1 VSDTSPPNNDGNPAP
16 GGQTVDGRAYDPR
29 AIERRRQGEWEARDA
44 FRTPL
49 LTAQQNGIYIKAS
62 APFTSGNVHIG
73 HVRSYAIGD
82 AYARFQRARGESVL
96 FAFGYDAFGLPAE
109 LGAIANGESPA
120 EWVTRCAEHMTGQ
133 LERLGFSF
141 DWERTF
147 MSSDPIMYRWSQ
159 WLFLTLLDAGLIY
172 HGSGSVDWCDT
183 CQTTLATIQVEDG
196 ACWRCHNPV
205 RLIQRA
211 QWYLRVSAY
220 LEENDRRTG
229 ELEKWDETSLASQR
243 FVLGRTDGV
252 ELQARAADGREL
264 TVFTPYAEGIARARF
279 VLISP
284 KHPEVERWSADP
296 TVGEQLE
303 EMRLGGWER
312 SSRGA
317 ETVALVDTGCTVSI
331 AEGSSLPLLISPA
344 VDERFGATAV
354 LGVPEMDRT
363 DEVIAQRLGIPLEEE
378 QGKEEEGMGVEVQ
391 EGPSASGSPI
401 HPAKTAAEESV
412 GARAVGIGVEGPDGA
427 RPKPGDTRLGASR
440 FGDASEASVA
450 PNRSPFRPKPGDTR
464 LRQESPFRPAV
475 RYKAGDF
482 SISRQRAWG
491 TPIPIVYCE
500 DCGTVPIPKEQ
511 LPVELPR
518 DLKPT
523 GAGNPLAEREE
534 FVNTTCPR
542 CSGPAKRETDTL
554 DCHFDALWLWIPACV
569 PASERARALEEI
581 LALEDL
587 RAWLPSERLVAGS
600 DSGNFMFDQR
610 ITTKALRDIG
620 PLAFLADGEP
630 FAGALM
636 HEMVICDGRKMSK
649 HLGNVVDPDELVAS
663 FGADTVRMAVLWAAR
678 PQKSLNWSDSAVQF
692 CQRFL
697 HNLWQYS
704 QARFAQQVEDS
715 EELDPRRTEHL
726 RRRLEKWC
734 DIAVEKI
741 TEELAE
747 LEMHSAVRN
756 AIRLLDRIKDY
767 EKRVLKHSGALCR
780 EDHEALR
787 DALGLLAKV
796 IMPFAPHIGEEL
808 WESSGLSESGA
819 DPTWPRAGE
828 WSRQPPTTTTTGAI
842 PHPEPLPVAERRSS
856 G

>member
-1 VSDTSPPNNDGNPAP
+1 VACEKWTRNASSPAADAAPPRCPAGGLGYPRVVTDLDPTGDG
-16 GGQTVDGRAYDPR
+16 GRAAYDPR
-29 AIERRRQGEWEARDA
+29 AVEVGRQREWAAREAY
-44 FRTPL
+44 RTPPMRADESG
-49 LTAQQNGIYIKAS
+49 TYIKAS

-82 AYARFQRARGESVL
+82 AYARFRRARGEPVL
-96 FAFGYDAFGLPAE
+96 FAFGFDAFGLPAE
-109 LGAIANGESPA
+109 LGAIAGGVSPA

-133 LERLGFSF
+133 LQRLGFSF

-147 MSSDPIMYRWSQ
+147 MSSDAIMYRWSQ
-159 WLFLTLLDAGLIY
+159 WLFLTLLEAGLIY

-183 CQTTLATIQVEDG
+183 CQTTLATIQVENG
-196 ACWRCHNPV
+196 TCWRCHNPV
-205 RLIQRA
+205 RLIQRP
-211 QWYLRVSAY
+211 QWYLRISAY
-220 LEENDRRTG
+220 LEENDRRIG
-229 ELEKWDETSLASQR
+229 ELQKWDDTSLASQR
-243 FVLGRTDGV
+243 FVLGRVDGV
-252 ELQARAADGREL
+252 ELRAHAQDGTEL
-264 TVFTPYAEGIARARF
+264 TVFTPHAEGVADARF

-284 KHPEVERWSADP
+284 KHPDVERWSAS
-296 TVGEQLE
+296 VEEQLE

-317 ETVALVDTGCTVSI
+317 ETVALVDTGRKLEV
-331 AEGSSLPLLISPA
+331 AGRSLPLLVSPA

-354 LGVPEMDRT
+354 LGIPKLDRT
-363 DEVIAQRLGIPLEEE
+363 DELIAERLGMHL
-378 QGKEEEGMGVEVQ
+378 GEEEGRGSPPADAA
-391 EGPSASGSPI
+391 GPSD
-401 HPAKTAAEESV
+401 AAAAALAPE
-412 GARAVGIGVEGPDGA
+412 GAAGCGA
-427 RPKPGDTRLGASR
+427 
-440 FGDASEASVA
+440 
-450 PNRSPFRPKPGDTR
+450 N
-464 LRQESPFRPAV
+464 PAV

-482 SISRQRAWG
+482 SISRQRSWG

-500 DCGTVPIPKEQ
+500 RCGTVPVPKEQ

-523 GAGNPLAEREE
+523 GEGNPLAEREE
-534 FVNTTCPR
+534 FVNTTCPG
-542 CSGPAKRETDTL
+542 CGGPAKRETDTL

-569 PASERARALEEI
+569 PAPERGRTLEEI

-636 HEMVICDGRKMSK
+636 HEMVIRDGRKMSK
-649 HLGNVVDPDELVAS
+649 HLGNVVDPDELVER
-663 FGADTVRMAVLWAAR
+663 FGADTVRLAVLWAAR

-697 HNLWQYS
+697 HNLWQYAH
-704 QARFAQQVEDS
+704 ARLAQRDQEF
-715 EELDPRRTEHL
+715 ERRDPRRTEHL

-734 DIAVEKI
+734 DTAVEKI

-756 AIRLLDRIKDY
+756 VIRLLDRIKDY
-767 EKRVLKHSGALCR
+767 EKRVIQHSGALCR
-780 EDHEALR
+780 EDHEALI
-787 DALGLLAKV
+787 DALGLIVRVL
-796 IMPFAPHIGEEL
+796 IPFAPHAGEEL
-808 WESSGLSESGA
+808 WEASGLGRPGVEA
-819 DPTWPRAGE
+819 PWPAPGE
-828 WSRQPPTTTTTGAI
+828 WSRQPPVAERA
-842 PHPEPLPVAERRSS
+842 EPLPVAGGEE
-856 G
+856 

>member
-1 VSDTSPPNNDGNPAP
+1 MSDANPTGNGSLPTPEPEGGQVTDGQAPGRQAP
-16 GGQTVDGRAYDPR
+16 GGQDTDRRASAYDPR
-29 AIERRRQGEWEARDA
+29 AIEHARQRAWESRDA
-44 FRTPL
+44 FRSPL
-49 LTAQQNGIYIKAS
+49 LKATQSGVYIKAS

-82 AYARFQRARGESVL
+82 AYARFQRARGEPVL
-96 FAFGYDAFGLPAE
+96 FAFGFDAFGLPAE

-120 EWVTRCAEHMTGQ
+120 EWVARCAEHMTGQ
-133 LERLGFSF
+133 LRRLGFSF

-159 WLFLTLLDAGLIY
+159 WLFLTLLDAELIY

-196 ACWRCHNPV
+196 TCWRCHNPV

-211 QWYLRVSAY
+211 QWYLRISAY

-243 FVLGRTDGV
+243 FVLGRADGV
-252 ELQARAADGREL
+252 ELRARAADGREL
-264 TVFTPYAEGIARARF
+264 TVFTPYAEGIAQARF

-284 KHPEVERWSADP
+284 KHPEVERWSAEAA
-296 TVGEQLE
+296 VGEQLE

-317 ETVALVDTGCTVSI
+317 EAVALVDTGCTVSI
-331 AEGSSLPLLISPA
+331 SEGGPSLPLLISPA
-344 VDERFGATAV
+344 VDERFGSTAV
-354 LGVPEMDRT
+354 LGIPGCDRT
-363 DEVIAQRLGIPLEEE
+363 DELIAERLGISLEWE
-378 QGKEEEGMGVEVQ
+378 KEEGGVGVEV
-391 EGPSASGSPI
+391 EAGPSVSGSAIPLAQTAGGESGSAR
-401 HPAKTAAEESV
+401 PAASAAKGSGETHSAGTAAQGPE
-412 GARAVGIGVEGPDGA
+412 GV
-427 RPKPGDTRLGASR
+427 
-440 FGDASEASVA
+440 
-450 PNRSPFRPKPGDTR
+450 
-464 LRQESPFRPAV
+464 RPAV

-491 TPIPIVYCE
+491 TPIPIVYC
-500 DCGTVPIPKEQ
+500 DACGTVPIPKEQ
-511 LPVELPR
+511 LPVRLPL

-523 GAGNPLAEREE
+523 GAGNPLAERED
-534 FVNTTCPR
+534 FVNTACPR
-542 CSGPAKRETDTL
+542 CGGPAKRETDTL

-569 PASERARALEEI
+569 PASERERSLEEI

-636 HEMVICDGRKMSK
+636 HEMVIRDGRKMSK
-649 HLGNVVDPDELVAS
+649 HLGNVVDPDELVES

-704 QARFAQQVEDS
+704 QTRFAQRVEDS
-715 EELDPRRTEHL
+715 GELDPRRTEHL

-780 EDHEALR
+780 EDHEALL
-787 DALGLLAKV
+787 DALGLMARV
-796 IMPFAPHIGEEL
+796 IAPFAPHVGEEL
-808 WESSGLSESGA
+808 WESSGLGEPGV
-819 DPTWPRAGE
+819 DPPWPRTGE
-828 WSRQPPTTTTTGAI
+828 WSRQPPIGNRPVAAATGADPNSADI
-842 PHPEPLPVAERRSS
+842 HRR
-856 G
+856 

>member
-1 VSDTSPPNNDGNPAP
+1 VSDSTPTGNGRTPA
-16 GGQTVDGRAYDPR
+16 GYDAR
-29 AIERRRQGEWEARDA
+29 AIELRRQREWEAREA
-44 FRTPL
+44 FRTPPVQEGR
-49 LTAQQNGIYIKAS
+49 TGIYIKAS

-82 AYARFQRARGESVL
+82 AYARFQRARGEPVL
-96 FAFGYDAFGLPAE
+96 FAFGFDAFGLPAE
-109 LGAIANGESPA
+109 LGAIANGESPS
-120 EWVTRCAEHMTGQ
+120 EWVARCAEHMTGQ
-133 LERLGFSF
+133 LQRLGFSF

-147 MSSDPIMYRWSQ
+147 MSSDEVMYRWSQ
-159 WLFLTLLDAGLIY
+159 WLFLTLLEADLIY

-196 ACWRCHNPV
+196 TCWRCHNPV
-205 RLIQRA
+205 RLIQRP
-211 QWYLRVSAY
+211 QWYLRISAY
-220 LEENDRRTG
+220 LTENDRRLG

-252 ELQARAADGREL
+252 EIEARAPDGREL
-264 TVFTPYAEGIARARF
+264 TVFTPHAQALLDGGPPARF
-279 VLISP
+279 VLMSP
-284 KHPEVERWSADP
+284 KHPEVERWVSEPGVA
-296 TVGEQLE
+296 EQLE

-317 ETVALVDTGCTVSI
+317 ETVALVDTGCTVGLALRTPSPHPPPPQ
-331 AEGSSLPLLISPA
+331 LPLLISPA

-354 LGVPEMDRT
+354 LGIPELDRT
-363 DEVIAQRLGIPLEEE
+363 DELIAERLSLAASTGA
-378 QGKEEEGMGVEVQ
+378 QDGEVT
-391 EGPSASGSPI
+391 G
-401 HPAKTAAEESV
+401 H
-412 GARAVGIGVEGPDGA
+412 
-427 RPKPGDTRLGASR
+427 
-440 FGDASEASVA
+440 
-450 PNRSPFRPKPGDTR
+450 
-464 LRQESPFRPAV
+464 PAV

-482 SISRQRAWG
+482 SISRQRSWG

-500 DCGTVPIPKEQ
+500 GCGTVPIPAEQ
-511 LPVELPR
+511 LPVVLPL
-518 DLKPT
+518 DLRPT
-523 GAGNPLAEREE
+523 GAGNPLAERED

-542 CSGPAKRETDTL
+542 CGGPARRETDTL

-569 PASERARALEEI
+569 PASERERPLEEI
-581 LALEDL
+581 LALADL

-610 ITTKALRDIG
+610 IVTKALRDIG

-636 HEMVICDGRKMSK
+636 HEMVIREGRKMSK
-649 HLGNVVDPDELVAS
+649 HLGNVVDPDELVES

-692 CQRFL
+692 CRRFL
-697 HNLWQYS
+697 HNLWAYS
-704 QARFAQQVEDS
+704 QARLHQRVEDS
-715 EELDPRRTEHL
+715 GELDPARTEHL

-734 DIAVEKI
+734 DVAVAKI

-767 EKRVLKHSGALCR
+767 EKRVLQHSGALCR

-787 DALGLLAKV
+787 DALGLMARVLT
-796 IMPFAPHIGEEL
+796 PFAPHVGEEL
-808 WESSGLSESGA
+808 WEASGLGEPGVA
-819 DPTWPRAGE
+819 PPWPRAGE
-828 WSRQPPTTTTTGAI
+828 WSRQPPASVAVGA
-842 PHPEPLPVAERRSS
+842 PRPEPDRAA